1 MREERLG
8 RVLTFFGCAG
18 GCPETLPIRW
28 VTRLQPL
35 VIANTPSSVPA
46 IRWRPAVDARVP
58 KTAARR
64 RRGVRVRRKDRA
76 PLLRDSVDVTNR
88 QWKSLPESGDRVPVR
103 VTEALPELTGPM
115 SGIEFEGRPT
125 AQRDAFVP
133 SRLAADA
140 ASDHEGA
147 AVDDFVT
154 IVSVGGAP
162 SFVQLRHVG
171 VPVYLCA

>member
-1 MREERLG
+1 MCR
-8 RVLTFFGCAG
+8 
-18 GCPETLPIRW
+18 GCPEALPIRW
-28 VTRLQPL
+28 VTRLQPHGHREYAIL
-35 VIANTPSSVPA
+35 GSSDTLAAALLMPA
-46 IRWRPAVDARVP
+46 SQRLLQDAAAVYAY
-58 KTAARR
+58 
-64 RRGVRVRRKDRA
+64 GVEDRA
-76 PLLRDSVDVTNR
+76 PLLRILSMLTNR
-88 QWKSLPESGDRVPVR
+88 QWKSLPESGDPVPVR

-154 IVSVGGAP
+154 IVS
-162 SFVQLRHVG
+162 
-171 VPVYLCA
+171 